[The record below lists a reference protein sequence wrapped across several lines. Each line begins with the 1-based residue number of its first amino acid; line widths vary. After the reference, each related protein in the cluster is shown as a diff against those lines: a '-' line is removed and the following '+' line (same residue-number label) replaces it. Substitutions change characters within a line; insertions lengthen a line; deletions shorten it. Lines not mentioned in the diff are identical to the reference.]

1 MLKILNVSLIEQNR
15 TQSVAKLHLFC
26 NDFSNFSFRVL
37 HYGRIM
43 MRNLETILFKAM
55 MTMVAAVVVCKRIE
69 CAPIH
74 FEKSMR
80 SSSEKWLERLHKCR
94 LTIPN
99 KKKKNEEK

>member
-55 MTMVAAVVVCKRIE
+55 MTMVAALVRKRME

-80 SSSEKWLERLHKCR
+80 SSLEKWLERLHKCG

-99 KKKKNEEK
+99 KKRK